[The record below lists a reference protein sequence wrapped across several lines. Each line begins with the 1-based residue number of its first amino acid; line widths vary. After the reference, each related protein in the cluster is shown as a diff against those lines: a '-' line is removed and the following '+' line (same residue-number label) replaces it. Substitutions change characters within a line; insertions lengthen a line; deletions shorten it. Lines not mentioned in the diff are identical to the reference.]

1 LSPGTTSHGPLGP
14 LTNTKTPHGQ
24 HSAESTSKQANKI
37 NIHPSQKAN
46 NFKSSKLKE
55 SWTES
60 KGERE
65 RERERESIP
74 VGNGSR
80 SSPRK
85 VASSPPRLGS
95 RPREASSSGPGL

>member
-24 HSAESTSKQANKI
+24 HSAESTSKQAANKI

-46 NFKSSKLKE
+46 NFKSSNLKE
-55 SWTES
+55 SHGQRA
-60 KGERE
+60 KERE
-65 RERERESIP
+65 REREHTS
-74 VGNGSR
+74 GSR

-85 VASSPPRLGS
+85 LASSARVQ
-95 RPREASSSGPGL
+95 AM